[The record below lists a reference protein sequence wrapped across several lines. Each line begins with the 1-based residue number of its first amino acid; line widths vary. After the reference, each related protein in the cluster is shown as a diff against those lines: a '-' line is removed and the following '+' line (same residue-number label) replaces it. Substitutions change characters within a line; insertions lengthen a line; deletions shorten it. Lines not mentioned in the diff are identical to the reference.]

1 MTHAILGLS
10 HVGLSVRDLDAAWR
24 FWVEV
29 LGFELIEEQ
38 PAYCFVYDRG
48 AGLAITLTDHDQT
61 VSGAFDEHHPGLD
74 HLAYAVPDVES
85 LLSWEQRLD
94 GLGVAHSPIV
104 ETDAGHHLNL
114 RAPDNVPIELYVM
127 KPEFAPVI
135 GLDGGVDPVAV
146 TARH

>member
-1 MTHAILGLS
+1 MTPTILGLS
-10 HVGLSVRDLDAAWR
+10 HVGLSVRDREAAKH
-24 FWVEV
+24 FWVDV
-29 LGFELIEEQ
+29 LGFDLIDDQ
-38 PAYCFVYDRG
+38 AHYCFVFDRG
-48 AGLAITLTDHDQT
+48 TGLAITMTDHGQT

-94 GLGVAHSPIV
+94 GHGVAHSPIV

-127 KPEFAPVI
+127 KPEFATLL
-135 GLDGGVDPVAV
+135 GLDQGVDPVAV
-146 TARH
+146 TA

>member
-1 MTHAILGLS
+1 MTPAILGLS
-10 HVGLSVRDLDAAWR
+10 HVGLSVRDLDAAWH
-24 FWVEV
+24 FWVDV
-29 LGFELIEEQ
+29 LGFELIDQQ
-38 PAYCFVYDRG
+38 PTFCFVFDRG
-48 AGLAITLTDHDQT
+48 AGLAITMTDHEQT

-94 GLGVAHSPIV
+94 GHGVAHSPIV

-127 KPEFAPVI
+127 KPEFASAL
-135 GLDGGVDPVAV
+135 GLEVGVDPVAA
-146 TARH
+146 TAY

>member
-1 MTHAILGLS
+1 MTPAILGLS
-10 HVGLSVRDLDAAWR
+10 HVGLSVRDLDAALR

-29 LGFELIEEQ
+29 LGFELIEKQ
-38 PAYCFVYDRG
+38 PTYCFVLDRA
-48 AGLAITLTDHDQT
+48 AGLAITLSDHDET
-61 VSGAFDEHHPGLD
+61 VLGAFNEHHPGLD

-94 GLGVAHSPIV
+94 RLGVDHSPIV

-127 KPEFAPVI
+127 KPEFAI
-135 GLDGGVDPVAV
+135 LLGLDEGADPVAV
-146 TARH
+146 TA

>member
-1 MTHAILGLS
+1 MTPSILGLS
-10 HVGLSVRDLDAAWR
+10 HISLSVRDRDAARR
-24 FWVEV
+24 FWVDV
-29 LGFELIEEQ
+29 LGFELIDEE
-38 PAYCFVYDRG
+38 PTYCFVFDRG

-61 VSGAFDEHHPGLD
+61 VSGPFDEHHAGLD

-114 RAPDNVPIELYVM
+114 RAPDNFPIELYVM
-127 KPEFAPVI
+127 RPEFVSVL
-135 GLDGGVDPVAV
+135 GLDDGVEPVAA
-146 TARH
+146 TR

>member
-1 MTHAILGLS
+1 MTPAMLGLS
-10 HVGLSVRDLDAAWR
+10 HVGLSVRDRDAAKR

-29 LGFELIEEQ
+29 LGFELIDEQ
-38 PAYCFVYDRG
+38 PHYCFVYERG
-48 AGLAITLTDHDQT
+48 TGLAITMTDHDRT
-61 VSGAFDEHHPGLD
+61 VSGAFDEHHTGLD

-94 GLGVAHSPIV
+94 RHGVAHSPIV

-127 KPEFAPVI
+127 KPEFATLL
-135 GLDGGVDPVAV
+135 GLVEGVDPVAV
-146 TARH
+146 TA

>member
-1 MTHAILGLS
+1 MTPAILGLS
-10 HVGLSVRDLDAAWR
+10 HVGLSVRDMDAAWR
-24 FWVEV
+24 FWVDV

-38 PAYCFVYDRG
+38 ATYCFVFDRG
-48 AGLAITLTDHDQT
+48 ARLAITLSDHDRT

-85 LLSWEQRLD
+85 LLSWEQRLE

-114 RAPDNVPIELYVM
+114 RAPDDVPIELYVM
-127 KPEFAPVI
+127 KPGFATVL
-135 GLDGGVDPVAV
+135 GLGEGVDAVAA
-146 TARH
+146 TH